1 MQVPNINSIFKNLNE
16 RIMDNSVRS
25 DLTKLD
31 IDIKSNYF
39 FFPFIIKT
47 GLVNITDKGFQPNNG
62 VPQNFTQMSQIFTG
76 KEGIIAQWKN
86 AIKIRSRHI
95 PDIWNYDFFQ
105 KEKDWFTYYFDD
117 FKNSLTDKISYLY
130 ITSTEKTYLWDKT
143 KQVFVNKEEPD
154 NNYPVN
160 NIWEKI
166 NNENGFNV
174 YVINLQKINKALDNF
189 AIKRKF
195 KGDAYKCHIVNIND
209 TVEFSKLGG
218 EEYFGE
224 YTAWYLDRTI
234 TIETTYNFQRED
246 FLRFYLVSLQSDKE
260 DVDDNLLMFISNAQ
274 PKYND
279 LNELVYWNITFSYV
293 KDYIN
298 TTGQTIQQFVQFSAA
313 GEGYVIPKI
322 IWDDLGIPKDY
333 EINEKFTGDNGIK
346 SIQLTLL
353 GNNGFTAPV
362 IFGRPIEKLGKWNE
376 KVYPQRRLFIDNLKM
391 PVADSLTKS
400 SKPLTTYLLTNGI
413 PAINGQYDNWLKRKQ
428 GQSNQEVKK
437 NYEGYLNTDRK
448 LTQATNPNNLIVK
461 DVALNYKGN
470 AVINKDFDVRA
481 NGYFKYNEAIG
492 HNTINPSKNRGQL
505 KDMLNLFSVMVNH
518 IISLPI
524 DITESIAWTQ
534 RDIPIVGKFLNA
546 ISLGIPIYWKT
557 IDKNTN
563 NLYPNINNG
572 IPLFIGKSNYT
583 FYDESYWPI
592 VEDNTRPQSKNQGN
606 IPLDAFI
613 YNTQDEVNDIIG
625 TSASN
630 TSWAFTL
637 TDKITASR
645 WNKKTKQEISKQNW
659 ISSVFIPESYKDEDK
674 DYLFLMNKEGISL
687 PTILKE
693 DEVKTDII
701 GSGRYIIDAVGFYNL
716 GKTAVRIYMFSDDI
730 DLFDPYSIMSYFVSL
745 QTTSLYNNSVR
756 YWLTLYSLSY
766 LDQYI
771 DDDIVHE
778 WPVKLPDPPPSINFY
793 PVQINLSKADSKLE
807 SNSAWNG
814 NPASTPDYKNHSQDI
829 LLFDFGTFGATNWQ
843 QIKDNYD
850 SFTFINIG
858 HIRVWADAQ
867 GTHTNNLDK
876 ELGNKYVIKAEYI
889 NESGYSVFNNLEEL
903 NYPFGKQ
910 AGFHF
915 KTQILFYN
923 DGVKLKMRVNYE
935 LYVKGGNYQIGGYW
949 EKGRFNIETTPM
961 AYFNLKQK

>member
-86 AIKIRSRHI
+86 AIKIKSRAI
-95 PDIWNYDFFQ
+95 PEIWNYDFLQ
-105 KEKDWFTYYFDD
+105 NNKDWFTYSINE
-117 FKNSLTDKISYLY
+117 FKNSLTDKVSYLY
-130 ITSTEKTYLWDKT
+130 ITSTEKTYLWDAT
-143 KQVFVNKEEPD
+143 KQVFINSEEPE

-160 NIWEKI
+160 DIWEKI

-174 YVINLQKINKALDNF
+174 YVMNLQKINKALDNF

-224 YTAWYLDRTI
+224 YNAWYLDRTI

-246 FLRFYLVSLQSDKE
+246 FLRFYLVPLQSDKE

-279 LNELVYWNITFSYV
+279 LNELVYWVITFSYV

-298 TTGQTIQQFVQFSAA
+298 TTGQTIQQFVQFSAP

-333 EINEKFTGDNGIK
+333 IINEKFTGDNGIK

-362 IFGRPIEKLGKWNE
+362 IFGRPIENLGKWNE
-376 KVYPQRRLFIDNLKM
+376 KVYPQRRLFIDDLKM

-428 GQSNQEVKK
+428 GQTNQEVKK
-437 NYEGYLNTDRK
+437 NYEGYLNTNRD
-448 LTQATNPNNLIVK
+448 LTKATNPNNLTIK

-470 AVINKDFDVRA
+470 GVINRDYDVRA
-481 NGYFKYNEAIG
+481 NGYFKYNFDIG
-492 HNTINPSKNRGQL
+492 NNKINPSKNRGQL

-524 DITESIAWTQ
+524 DVTESIAWTQ

-546 ISLGIPIYWKT
+546 ISLGIPIYWKE

-572 IPLFIGKSNYT
+572 IPLFIGKANYT

-592 VEDNTRPQSKNQGN
+592 VGSGGTQAKNQGN
-606 IPLDAFI
+606 IPLDAFR

-625 TSASN
+625 ASASN

-637 TDKITASR
+637 TDKIIASR
-645 WNKKTKQEISKQNW
+645 WSKKTKQEDGKNYR
-659 ISSVFIPESYKDEDK
+659 ISSVMIPEAFNSEDNIYLINDETT
-674 DYLFLMNKEGISL
+674 SL
-687 PTILKE
+687 PTMESKNLL
-693 DEVKTDII
+693 TDIV

-716 GKTAVRIYMFSDDI
+716 GKTACRIYMFSDDI

-756 YWLTLYSLSY
+756 DWLTLYSLSY

-793 PVQINLSKADSKLE
+793 PVQIILNKADSKLDV
-807 SNSAWNG
+807 SAKDNG
-814 NPASTPDYKNHSQDI
+814 RGGTKDQKNYSQDI
-829 LLFDFGTFGATNWQ
+829 ILFDFGIFGATEWKQVQN
-843 QIKDNYD
+843 NYD
-850 SFTFINIG
+850 SFTFENDGKITFEANSIDPEFNWTKKLETRINIK
-858 HIRVWADAQ
+858 IE
-867 GTHTNNLDK
+867 N
-876 ELGNKYVIKAEYI
+876 I
-889 NESGYSVFNNLEEL
+889 NESGYTVFNNLEEYQ
-903 NYPFGKQ
+903 YPFRQNDDGY
-910 AGFHF
+910 HF
-915 KTQILFYN
+915 KTQIIFYN

-935 LYVKGGNYQIGGYW
+935 LFIKGKLAFPANRSVNGH
-949 EKGRFNIETTPM
+949 FLIETIP
-961 AYFNLKQK
+961 ASKIVLKEK

>member
-31 IDIKSNYF
+31 IDIKNNYF

-105 KEKDWFTYYFDD
+105 KEKDWFTYFIDD

-130 ITSTEKTYLWDKT
+130 ITSTEKTYLWDET
-143 KQVFVNKEEPD
+143 KQVFINSEEPE

-160 NIWEKI
+160 DIWEKI

-224 YTAWYLDRTI
+224 YNAWYLDRTI
-234 TIETTYNFQRED
+234 TIETTYNFQRKD
-246 FLRFYLVSLQSDKE
+246 FLRFYLVPLQSDKE

-279 LNELVYWNITFSYV
+279 LNELVYWVITFIYV

-322 IWDDLGIPKDY
+322 IWDELGIPKDY
-333 EINEKFTGDNGIK
+333 EINEKFVGDNGIK

-362 IFGRPIEKLGKWNE
+362 IFGRPIENLGKWNE

-428 GQSNQEVKK
+428 GQSNQEIKK
-437 NYEGYLNTDRK
+437 NYEGYLNTDKK
-448 LTQATNPNNLIVK
+448 LTQATNPNNLTVK

-470 AVINKDFDVRA
+470 KIIKDFDVRA
-481 NGYFKYNEAIG
+481 NGYFKFNVDIG
-492 HNTINPSKNRGQL
+492 HNIINPSKNRGQL

-557 IDKNTN
+557 IDNNTN
-563 NLYPNINNG
+563 NLYPNIKTG
-572 IPLFIGKSNYT
+572 IPLFIGKANYT

-592 VEDNTRPQSKNQGN
+592 VEDSTRPQAKNQGN
-606 IPLDAFI
+606 IPLDAFR

-625 TSASN
+625 ASASN

-637 TDKITASR
+637 TDKITASM
-645 WNKKTKQEISKQNW
+645 WSKKSKTEYGKNYR
-659 ISSVFIPESYKDEDK
+659 ISSVMIPQSFKDEDSI
-674 DYLFLMNKEGISL
+674 YLINEESVSL
-687 PTILKE
+687 PTMTNENLL
-693 DEVKTDII
+693 TDVV

-716 GKTAVRIYMFSDDI
+716 GKTACRIYMFSDDI
-730 DLFDPYSIMSYFVSL
+730 DLYDPYSIMSYFVSL

-756 YWLTLYSLSY
+756 DWLTLYSLSY

-771 DDDIVHE
+771 DDDIVHD

-793 PVQINLSKADSKLE
+793 PVQLILNKADSKLNFK
-807 SNSAWNG
+807 SIWDGWSAI
-814 NPASTPDYKNHSQDI
+814 PDNRTYSQDI
-829 LLFDFGTFGATNWQ
+829 ILFDFGTFGATDWQ
-843 QIKDNYD
+843 QVKDNYD
-850 SFTFINIG
+850 EFEFGNDGFIRIWNNS
-858 HIRVWADAQ
+858 Q
-867 GTHTNNLDK
+867 GTETNYINK
-876 ELGNKYVIKAEYI
+876 KLGIRNIIKIENI
-889 NESGYSVFNNLEEL
+889 NESGYIIFNNLEEK
-903 NYPFGKQ
+903 NYPWDKEEGY
-910 AGFHF
+910 HF
-915 KTQILFYN
+915 KTQIVFYN
-923 DGVKLKMRVNYE
+923 EGVKLKMSVNYE
-935 LYVKGGNYQIGGYW
+935 LWVKGGNYSISGYSINGNF
-949 EKGRFNIETTPM
+949 EIDNMATTNII
-961 AYFNLKQK
+961 LKQK

>member
-95 PDIWNYDFFQ
+95 PDIWNYDFLQ
-105 KEKDWFTYYFDD
+105 KEKYWFTYSIDD
-117 FKNSLTDKISYLY
+117 FKKSLTDKISYFNNGELN
-130 ITSTEKTYLWDKT
+130 YLWNEKDQIFT
-143 KQVFVNKEEPD
+143 NSEINQSFSVNDVWNWINSDEYL
-154 NNYPVN
+154 NY
-160 NIWEKI
+160 
-166 NNENGFNV
+166 NV

-224 YTAWYLDRTI
+224 YNAWYLDRTI
-234 TIETTYNFQRED
+234 TVETTYNFQRED
-246 FLRFYLVSLQSDKE
+246 FLRFYLVPLQSDKE

-298 TTGQTIQQFVQFSAA
+298 TTGQTIQQFVQFSAP

-362 IFGRPIEKLGKWNE
+362 IFGRPIENLGKWNE

-428 GQSNQEVKK
+428 AQSNQEIKK

-448 LTQATNPNNLIVK
+448 LTQATNPNNLTVK

-470 AVINKDFDVRA
+470 KVIKDFDVRA
-481 NGYFKYNEAIG
+481 NGYFKYNVDIG
-492 HNTINPSKNRGQL
+492 YNTINPSKNRGQL
-505 KDMLNLFSVMVNH
+505 KDMLNLFSIMVNH

-557 IDKNTN
+557 IDNNTN
-563 NLYPNINNG
+563 NLYPNIKTG
-572 IPLFIGKSNYT
+572 IPLFIGKANYT

-592 VEDNTRPQSKNQGN
+592 VEDSTRPQAKNQGN
-606 IPLDAFI
+606 IPLDAFR

-625 TSASN
+625 ASASN

-637 TDKITASR
+637 TDKITASS
-645 WNKKTKQEISKQNW
+645 WSKKTKTEYGKNYR
-659 ISSVFIPESYKDEDK
+659 ISSVMIPQSFNNEDSI
-674 DYLFLMNKEGISL
+674 YLINEETVSL
-687 PTILKE
+687 PTMESENLL
-693 DEVKTDII
+693 TDIV

-716 GKTAVRIYMFSDDI
+716 GKTACRIYMFSDDI
-730 DLFDPYSIMSYFVSL
+730 DIYDPYSIMSYFVSL

-756 YWLTLYSLSY
+756 DWLTLYSLSY

-771 DDDIVHE
+771 DDDIVHD

-793 PVQINLSKADSKLE
+793 PVTVDFKKSDTTIDVSAEDNLQGGTKDEK
-807 SNSAWNG
+807 
-814 NPASTPDYKNHSQDI
+814 PYSQDI
-829 LLFDFGTFGATNWQ
+829 VLFDFSQFGATEWKQ
-843 QIKDNYD
+843 VQDNYD
-850 SFTFINIG
+850 NFTFSIN
-858 HIRVWADAQ
+858 
-867 GTHTNNLDK
+867 GTIKISSNSVDPSFNWEESLGTNTT
-876 ELGNKYVIKAEYI
+876 IKIENINSSGLTVFEYLRD
-889 NESGYSVFNNLEEL
+889 YQ
-903 NYPFGKQ
+903 YPFEQYKDGY
-910 AGFHF
+910 HF
-915 KTQILFYN
+915 KTQVVFYN
-923 DGVKLKMRVNYE
+923 DDVKLKMRV
-935 LYVKGGNYQIGGYW
+935 LYKLGIKGKQSFSNTRIL
-949 EKGRFNIETTPM
+949 KAHFNVYSQGSGLIS
-961 AYFNLKQK
+961 LKQK

>member
-95 PDIWNYDFFQ
+95 PDIWNYDFLQ
-105 KEKDWFTYYFDD
+105 KEKYWFTYSIDD
-117 FKNSLTDKISYLY
+117 FKKSLTDKISYFNNGELN
-130 ITSTEKTYLWDKT
+130 YLWNEKDQIFT
-143 KQVFVNKEEPD
+143 NSEINQSFSVNDVWNWINSDEYL
-154 NNYPVN
+154 NY
-160 NIWEKI
+160 
-166 NNENGFNV
+166 NV

-224 YTAWYLDRTI
+224 YNAWYLDRTI
-234 TIETTYNFQRED
+234 TVETTYNFQRED
-246 FLRFYLVSLQSDKE
+246 FLRFYLVPLQSDKE

-298 TTGQTIQQFVQFSAA
+298 TTGQTIQQFVQFSAP

-362 IFGRPIEKLGKWNE
+362 IFGRPIENLGKWNE

-448 LTQATNPNNLIVK
+448 LTQATNPNNLTVK

-470 AVINKDFDVRA
+470 KVIKDFDVRA
-481 NGYFKYNEAIG
+481 NGYFKYN
-492 HNTINPSKNRGQL
+492 
-505 KDMLNLFSVMVNH
+505 V
-518 IISLPI
+518 
-524 DITESIAWTQ
+524 
-534 RDIPIVGKFLNA
+534 
-546 ISLGIPIYWKT
+546 
-557 IDKNTN
+557 
-563 NLYPNINNG
+563 
-572 IPLFIGKSNYT
+572 
-583 FYDESYWPI
+583 
-592 VEDNTRPQSKNQGN
+592 
-606 IPLDAFI
+606 
-613 YNTQDEVNDIIG
+613 
-625 TSASN
+625 
-630 TSWAFTL
+630 
-637 TDKITASR
+637 R
-645 WNKKTKQEISKQNW
+645 WSSKKTTLVRVVFLFEIKQ
-659 ISSVFIPESYKDEDK
+659 
-674 DYLFLMNKEGISL
+674 
-687 PTILKE
+687 
-693 DEVKTDII
+693 
-701 GSGRYIIDAVGFYNL
+701 
-716 GKTAVRIYMFSDDI
+716 
-730 DLFDPYSIMSYFVSL
+730 
-745 QTTSLYNNSVR
+745 
-756 YWLTLYSLSY
+756 
-766 LDQYI
+766 
-771 DDDIVHE
+771 
-778 WPVKLPDPPPSINFY
+778 
-793 PVQINLSKADSKLE
+793 
-807 SNSAWNG
+807 
-814 NPASTPDYKNHSQDI
+814 
-829 LLFDFGTFGATNWQ
+829 LL
-843 QIKDNYD
+843 
-850 SFTFINIG
+850 
-858 HIRVWADAQ
+858 
-867 GTHTNNLDK
+867 
-876 ELGNKYVIKAEYI
+876 
-889 NESGYSVFNNLEEL
+889 
-903 NYPFGKQ
+903 
-910 AGFHF
+910 
-915 KTQILFYN
+915 
-923 DGVKLKMRVNYE
+923 
-935 LYVKGGNYQIGGYW
+935 KGGND
-949 EKGRFNIETTPM
+949 N
-961 AYFNLKQK
+961 

>member
-31 IDIKSNYF
+31 IDIKSNYY

-105 KEKDWFTYYFDD
+105 KEKDWFTYSFDD
-117 FKNSLTDKISYLY
+117 FKKSLTDKISYLY
-130 ITSTEKTYLWDKT
+130 ITSTEKTYLWNAT
-143 KQVFVNKEEPD
+143 KQVFINSEEPE
-154 NNYPVN
+154 NNYPIN
-160 NIWEKI
+160 DIWEKI

-174 YVINLQKINKALDNF
+174 YVMNLQKINKALDNF

-224 YTAWYLDRTI
+224 YNAWYLDRTI

-246 FLRFYLVSLQSDKE
+246 FLRFYLVPLQSDKE

-298 TTGQTIQQFVQFSAA
+298 TTGQTIQQFVQFSAP

-353 GNNGFTAPV
+353 GNNAFSAPV
-362 IFGRPIEKLGKWNE
+362 IFGRPIENLGKWNE
-376 KVYPQRRLFIDNLKM
+376 KVYPQRRLFIDDLKM

-428 GQSNQEVKK
+428 GQSNQEIKK

-448 LTQATNPNNLIVK
+448 LTQATNPNNLTVK

-470 AVINKDFDVRA
+470 KVIKDFDVRA
-481 NGYFKYNEAIG
+481 NGYFKYNVDIG
-492 HNTINPSKNRGQL
+492 YNTINPSKNRGQL

-563 NLYPNINNG
+563 NLYPNIKTG

-592 VEDNTRPQSKNQGN
+592 VEDSTRPQAKNQGN
-606 IPLDAFI
+606 IPLDAFR

-625 TSASN
+625 ASASN

-637 TDKITASR
+637 TDKITVSI
-645 WNKKTKQEISKQNW
+645 WSKKTKKEYGKNYRISG
-659 ISSVFIPESYKDEDK
+659 VMIPQSFNDEDSFNFVENSW
-674 DYLFLMNKEGISL
+674 YL
-687 PTILKE
+687 
-693 DEVKTDII
+693 
-701 GSGRYIIDAVGFYNL
+701 
-716 GKTAVRIYMFSDDI
+716 
-730 DLFDPYSIMSYFVSL
+730 
-745 QTTSLYNNSVR
+745 
-756 YWLTLYSLSY
+756 
-766 LDQYI
+766 
-771 DDDIVHE
+771 
-778 WPVKLPDPPPSINFY
+778 
-793 PVQINLSKADSKLE
+793 
-807 SNSAWNG
+807 
-814 NPASTPDYKNHSQDI
+814 
-829 LLFDFGTFGATNWQ
+829 
-843 QIKDNYD
+843 
-850 SFTFINIG
+850 
-858 HIRVWADAQ
+858 
-867 GTHTNNLDK
+867 
-876 ELGNKYVIKAEYI
+876 
-889 NESGYSVFNNLEEL
+889 
-903 NYPFGKQ
+903 
-910 AGFHF
+910 
-915 KTQILFYN
+915 
-923 DGVKLKMRVNYE
+923 
-935 LYVKGGNYQIGGYW
+935 
-949 EKGRFNIETTPM
+949 
-961 AYFNLKQK
+961 